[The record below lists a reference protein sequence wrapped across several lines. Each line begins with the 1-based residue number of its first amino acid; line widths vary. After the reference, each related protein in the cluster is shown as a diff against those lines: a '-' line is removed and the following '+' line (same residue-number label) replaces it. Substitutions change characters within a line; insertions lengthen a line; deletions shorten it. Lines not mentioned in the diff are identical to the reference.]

1 VADEKDEQDAKGGGE
16 STLTVL
22 VAMGANAGIG
32 VLKFVAA
39 IFTGSAAMFAEAAHS
54 VADTATEVLL
64 LTALKR
70 SDRKPDRQHPFGY
83 GKERFFWALIAAV
96 SIFVSG
102 AVFAA
107 YEGIRTMFGEGE
119 EQTLAWIAYAV
130 LGVSFVLEGTSW
142 LQAVRQLRNEARND
156 ETTPLRW
163 LRETDDPTV
172 KTVFFEDSAALIGL
186 LLAFGGVGLHQLT
199 GSGFWDGL
207 ASVLIGLLLT
217 GVAFI
222 LGRTNAGLLIGRQ
235 ADRRTVYALR
245 DALAARPEVDQ
256 VVDLLT
262 MTVGTDQLLLC
273 ARLDFAD
280 SLDAAALERA
290 CVDIDVDLHDR
301 FPDLQ
306 EVFLEPVPRADP
318 TVRQRVLD
326 RYGGAGAQRLREGL
340 NAGD

>member
-1 VADEKDEQDAKGGGE
+1 VVDEKDEQDAKGGGE

-32 VLKFVAA
+32 VLKLVAA
-39 IFTGSAAMFAEAAHS
+39 IFTGSAAMYAEAAHS

-107 YEGIRTMFGEGE
+107 YEGIRTMFGESE

-186 LLAFGGVGLHQLT
+186 LLAFAGVGLHQLT
-199 GSGFWDGL
+199 GSAFWDGL
-207 ASVLIGLLLT
+207 ASVLIAVLLT
-217 GVAFI
+217 GVAYI
-222 LGRTNAGLLIGRQ
+222 LGGTNKGLLIGRQ
-235 ADRRTVYALR
+235 ADRKTVYALR
-245 DALAARPEVDQ
+245 DALAERQEVGQ

-262 MTVGTDQLLLC
+262 MSLGTDQILLC
-273 ARLDFAD
+273 ARLDFNDA
-280 SLDAAALERA
+280 LDAASLERA
-290 CVDIDVDLHDR
+290 CAAIDADLRER
-301 FPDLQ
+301 FPDIA
-306 EVFLEPVPRADP
+306 EIFVEPVPRTDKAI
-318 TVRQRVLD
+318 RARVLD
-326 RYGGAGAQRLREGL
+326 RYGTAGAERLRTGL
-340 NAGD
+340 QHGG